1 MQLTVAYHRNGDVH
15 TIETGGAALGNIVI
29 DNTNVP
35 ADQRGGTAKQL
46 LGAAALY
53 CYAAAL
59 NAAMEARALKYT
71 SLDLTALMDVDA
83 NEKGQSRVMKIT
95 ICMTALKWNTSSIP
109 SATKTDHAVA
119 PERRFR
125 AGDDDCG
132 KTYFA
137 GDHDPP
143 TSIEEKRCPHAHHSD
158 RSRSR
163 RLHGRL

>member
-59 NAAMEARALKYT
+59 NAAMEARGLKYN

-83 NEKGQSRVMKIT
+83 NEKGQSRVLKIT
-95 ICMTALKWNTSSIP
+95 ITANVGIDEEDLDTF
-109 SATKTDHAVA
+109 DRVA
-119 PERRFR
+119 RVMKNGCLVTGSLHDGIAMEYRLNP
-125 AGDDDCG
+125 ACSDD
-132 KTYFA
+132 
-137 GDHDPP
+137 
-143 TSIEEKRCPHAHHSD
+143 
-158 RSRSR
+158 
-163 RLHGRL
+163 

>member
-59 NAAMEARALKYT
+59 NAAMEARALKYN
-71 SLDLTALMDVDA
+71 SLDLTATMNVDA
-83 NEKGQSRVMKIT
+83 NEKGQSRVQKIAITANVGIDEEDLDLFDRVARVMKNGCLVT
-95 ICMTALKWNTSSIP
+95 GSL
-109 SATKTDHAVA
+109 
-119 PERRFR
+119 
-125 AGDDDCG
+125 
-132 KTYFA
+132 
-137 GDHDPP
+137 HDG
-143 TSIEEKRCPHAHHSD
+143 IEMEYKLNPVCD
-158 RSRSR
+158 ED
-163 RLHGRL
+163 

>member
-35 ADQRGGTAKQL
+35 TDQRGGTAKQL

-95 ICMTALKWNTSSIP
+95 ITANVGIDEEDL
-109 SATKTDHAVA
+109 DLFDRVA
-119 PERRFR
+119 RVMKN
-125 AGDDDCG
+125 GCLVTG
-132 KTYFA
+132 SL
-137 GDHDPP
+137 HDG
-143 TSIEEKRCPHAHHSD
+143 IEMEYKLNPVCD
-158 RSRSR
+158 ED
-163 RLHGRL
+163 

>member
-53 CYAAAL
+53 YYAAAL

-95 ICMTALKWNTSSIP
+95 ITANVGIDEEDL
-109 SATKTDHAVA
+109 DLFDRVA
-119 PERRFR
+119 RVMKN
-125 AGDDDCG
+125 GCLVTG
-132 KTYFA
+132 SL
-137 GDHDPP
+137 HDG
-143 TSIEEKRCPHAHHSD
+143 IEMEYKLNPVCD
-158 RSRSR
+158 ED
-163 RLHGRL
+163 

>member
-59 NAAMEARALKYT
+59 NAAMEARALKYN
-71 SLDLTALMDVDA
+71 SLDLTATMDVDA
-83 NEKGQSRVMKIT
+83 NEKGQSRVQKIAITANVGIDEEDLDLFDRVARVMKNGCLVT
-95 ICMTALKWNTSSIP
+95 GSL
-109 SATKTDHAVA
+109 
-119 PERRFR
+119 
-125 AGDDDCG
+125 
-132 KTYFA
+132 
-137 GDHDPP
+137 HDG
-143 TSIEEKRCPHAHHSD
+143 IEMEYKLNPVCD
-158 RSRSR
+158 ED
-163 RLHGRL
+163 

>member
-71 SLDLTALMDVDA
+71 SLDLNAVMDVDA

-95 ICMTALKWNTSSIP
+95 ITANVGIDEEDL
-109 SATKTDHAVA
+109 DLFDRVA
-119 PERRFR
+119 RVMKN
-125 AGDDDCG
+125 GCLVTG
-132 KTYFA
+132 SL
-137 GDHDPP
+137 HDGMEMEYQLNPVCD
-143 TSIEEKRCPHAHHSD
+143 ED
-158 RSRSR
+158 
-163 RLHGRL
+163 

>member
-15 TIETGGAALGNIVI
+15 TIETGGALGNIII
-29 DNTNVP
+29 DNTSVP

-59 NAAMEARALKYT
+59 NAAMEARGLRYN

-95 ICMTALKWNTSSIP
+95 ITANVGIDEEDL
-109 SATKTDHAVA
+109 DLFERVA
-119 PERRFR
+119 RVMKNGCLVTGSLHDGIAMEYKLNPVCE
-125 AGDDDCG
+125 DD
-132 KTYFA
+132 
-137 GDHDPP
+137 
-143 TSIEEKRCPHAHHSD
+143 
-158 RSRSR
+158 
-163 RLHGRL
+163 

>member
-29 DNTNVP
+29 DNTSVP

-59 NAAMEARALKYT
+59 NAAMEARGLRYN

-95 ICMTALKWNTSSIP
+95 ITANVGIDEEDL
-109 SATKTDHAVA
+109 DLFERVA
-119 PERRFR
+119 RVMKNGCLVTGSLHDGIAMEYRLNPVCE
-125 AGDDDCG
+125 DD
-132 KTYFA
+132 
-137 GDHDPP
+137 
-143 TSIEEKRCPHAHHSD
+143 
-158 RSRSR
+158 
-163 RLHGRL
+163 

>member
-95 ICMTALKWNTSSIP
+95 ITANVGIDEEDL
-109 SATKTDHAVA
+109 DLFDRVA
-119 PERRFR
+119 RVMKN
-125 AGDDDCG
+125 GCLVTG
-132 KTYFA
+132 SL
-137 GDHDPP
+137 HDG
-143 TSIEEKRCPHAHHSD
+143 IEMEYKLNPVCD
-158 RSRSR
+158 ED
-163 RLHGRL
+163 

>member
-59 NAAMEARALKYT
+59 NAAMEARGLKYN

-83 NEKGQSRVMKIT
+83 NEKGQSRVLKISITANVGIDEEDLDTFDRVARVMKNGCLVTGSLHDGIAMEYKLNPV
-95 ICMTALKWNTSSIP
+95 C
-109 SATKTDHAVA
+109 
-119 PERRFR
+119 E
-125 AGDDDCG
+125 DD
-132 KTYFA
+132 
-137 GDHDPP
+137 
-143 TSIEEKRCPHAHHSD
+143 
-158 RSRSR
+158 
-163 RLHGRL
+163 